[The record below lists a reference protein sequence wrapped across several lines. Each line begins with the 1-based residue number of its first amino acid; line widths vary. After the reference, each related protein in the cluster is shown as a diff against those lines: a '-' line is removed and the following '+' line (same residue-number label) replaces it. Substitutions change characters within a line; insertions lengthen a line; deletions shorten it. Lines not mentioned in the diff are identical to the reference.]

1 MLWATRLI
9 DTADGIEIER
19 LFAEQAAALGTPTAE
34 RSVLLTPGSP
44 VVAPPETA
52 ELMLFEA
59 IWLFQ
64 LRLWLDLTEAW
75 WAPRSGGVP
84 AR

>member
-1 MLWATRLI
+1 MEPEL
-9 DTADGIEIER
+9 ADETWGKLGGEI
-19 LFAEQAAALGTPTAE
+19 TP
-34 RSVLLTPGSP
+34 VP
-44 VVAPPETA
+44 VVAPPEIA

-64 LRLWLDLTEAW
+64 LRLWLDLIEAW
-75 WAPRSGGVP
+75 WEPRSGGVS

>member
-1 MLWATRLI
+1 
-9 DTADGIEIER
+9 
-19 LFAEQAAALGTPTAE
+19 
-34 RSVLLTPGSP
+34 VP
-44 VVAPPETA
+44 VVAPPEIA

-64 LRLWLDLTEAW
+64 LRLWLDLIEAW
-75 WAPRSGGVP
+75 WAPRSGGVS